1 MRFQLQQRI
10 AAPVDAV
17 VAAFVDPGF
26 YESLEAL
33 PNLAQP
39 ELLSRE
45 EKGTIVRM
53 RVRYRFTGHLSSA
66 VKAAIDPKRLT
77 WVEEADHDLAAHRV
91 TFRMIADHYADRFK
105 SSGTYRFDP
114 AGDAATTRNCTGD
127 IEIRMPLVGRRVENA
142 IISGLRE
149 HVESEA
155 ELVERWIAGHDG

>member
-1 MRFQLQQRI
+1 MRFQLEQRI

-33 PNLAQP
+33 PNLARP

-45 EKGTIVRM
+45 ENGAIVRM
-53 RVRYRFTGHLSSA
+53 RVRYRFTGNLNSA
-66 VKAAIDPKRLT
+66 VRAAIDPKKLT

-91 TFRMIADHYADRFK
+91 SFRMIADHYADRFK

-114 AGDAATTRNCTGD
+114 AGDEVTTRNCTGD

-142 IISGLRE
+142 IVSGLRE
-149 HVESEA
+149 HLDA
-155 ELVERWIAGHDG
+155 EVDLVERFIADHGG

>member
-33 PNLAQP
+33 PNLGRP

-45 EKGTIVRM
+45 EIGSVVRM
-53 RVRYRFTGHLSSA
+53 RVRYRFTGNLNSA
-66 VKAAIDPKRLT
+66 VRAAIDPKKLT
-77 WVEEADHDLAAHRV
+77 WVEEADHDLTAHRV
-91 TFRMIADHYADRFK
+91 SFRMIADHYADRFK
-105 SSGTYRFDP
+105 ASGTYRFDP
-114 AGDAATTRNCTGD
+114 AGDEATTRNCTGD

-142 IISGLRE
+142 IVSGLRE
-149 HVESEA
+149 HLDA
-155 ELVERWIAGHDG
+155 EVDLVERWIADHGG

>member
-1 MRFQLQQRI
+1 MRFQLQQHI
-10 AAPVDAV
+10 DAPVDDV

-45 EKGTIVRM
+45 EKGTMVRM

-77 WVEEADHDLAAHRV
+77 WVEEADHDLAGRRV
-91 TFRMIADHYADRFK
+91 SFRMIADHYADRFK
-105 SSGTYRFDP
+105 SSGAYQFS
-114 AGDAATTRNCTGD
+114 AFGDTTSRDCTGD
-127 IEIRMPLVGRRVENA
+127 VTIRMPLVGHRVENA

>member
-10 AAPVDAV
+10 AAPIDGV

-33 PNLAQP
+33 PNLGRP
-39 ELLSRE
+39 ELLSHE
-45 EKGTIVRM
+45 VKGSTVRM
-53 RVRYRFTGHLSSA
+53 RVRYRFTGQLSAA
-66 VKAAIDPKRLT
+66 VRAAIDPKKLT
-77 WVEEADHDLAAHRV
+77 WVEEADHDLVAHRV

-105 SSGTYRFDP
+105 SSGTYRFEP

-149 HVESEA
+149 HLDSEVD
-155 ELVERWIAGHDG
+155 LVEHWIADHGG

>member
-33 PNLAQP
+33 PNLGRP

-45 EKGTIVRM
+45 EKGSIVQM
-53 RVRYRFTGHLSSA
+53 RVRYRFTGQLSAA
-66 VKAAIDPKRLT
+66 VRAAIDPKRLT
-77 WVEEADHDLAAHRV
+77 WVEEADHDLAAHHV
-91 TFRMIADHYADRFK
+91 SFRMIADHYADRFT

-114 AGDAATTRNCTGD
+114 AGEAATTRNCTGD

-142 IISGLRE
+142 IVSGLRE
-149 HVESEA
+149 HLGSEVD
-155 ELVERWIAGHDG
+155 LVERWIADHSG

>member
-33 PNLAQP
+33 PNLGRP

-45 EKGTIVRM
+45 EKGSVVRM
-53 RVRYRFTGHLSSA
+53 RVRYRFTGQLSAA
-66 VKAAIDPKRLT
+66 VRAAVDPKKLT
-77 WVEEADHDLAAHRV
+77 WVEEADHDLEARRV
-91 TFRMIADHYADRFK
+91 SFRMIADHYADRFK

-142 IISGLRE
+142 IESGVRE
-149 HVESEA
+149 HLGSEVD
-155 ELVERWIAGHDG
+155 LVERWIGDHGG